1 MAKMAKWFAKSWGM
15 ILLGIWL
22 LLYNLPPLLAK
33 LEVSITLPMLLVALL
48 GVVAGVFILMGR

>member
-1 MAKMAKWFAKSWGM
+1 MMSTRRQRGQTL